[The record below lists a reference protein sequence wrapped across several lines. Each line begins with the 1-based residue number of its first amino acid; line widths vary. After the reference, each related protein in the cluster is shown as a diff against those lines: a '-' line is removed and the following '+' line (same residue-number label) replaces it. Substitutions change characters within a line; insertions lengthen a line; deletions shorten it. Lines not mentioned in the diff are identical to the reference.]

1 MTGLSVAHRTALSQ
15 IVDGCGD
22 AALAQLEA
30 VVRTLPGSRA
40 ADLLVML
47 RAEALDRRRRL
58 AAFGPLVP
66 MFRPRG
72 DGVAGLT
79 FPSAVLGRLWRTVA
93 GREPDLMSR
102 LDEADSPEAVA
113 VGDRLCL
120 AAAGMV
126 RDRGDE
132 IWPGADPAQV
142 AELAGCLD
150 LAHLVRRGVGRL
162 PAWSERPDEE
172 QAAELRL
179 MMRDA
184 GAVADDGSRRAIDIL
199 FAHLGEAHRILRVI
213 VHTSSAAGR
222 DGFLSESEMAVFV
235 DRLLSAVN
243 ARVARVAA
251 FRPQAGLQGL
261 ETVKADMLWCAAV
274 LNELDMTVQVRP
286 NTVWGKQA
294 RDARVKVAGQLQA
307 LLKGVEAAVDRV
319 LPTTR
324 AQTAGRMTRQIP
336 KLDTP
341 VDGDLVEQARILLS
355 LVAAVRSPAGVFGCE
370 AQRAKLVTALEERL
384 SKHADEA
391 LELINAGEAGDERHA
406 VALVELVAEFLDR
419 IELAD
424 AARTVRRRVAVAGGP
439 ANALGASLPAA

>member
-1 MTGLSVAHRTALSQ
+1 MAGLSVAHRTALAG
-15 IVDGCGD
+15 IVDACGD
-22 AALAQLEA
+22 AALVQLEA
-30 VVRTLPGSRA
+30 VARTLPGARA

-66 MFRPRG
+66 MFRVRA
-72 DGVAGLT
+72 DGVGGLT
-79 FPSAVLGRLWRTVA
+79 FPPAVLGRLWRAVS
-93 GREPDLMSR
+93 GREPELMTR
-102 LDEADSPEAVA
+102 LDDADNPDAVV

-120 AAAGMV
+120 AAAGVV
-126 RDRGDE
+126 RDRGVE
-132 IWPGADPAQV
+132 IWPGADPAV
-142 AELAGCLD
+142 LAELAGCFD
-150 LAHLVRRGVGRL
+150 LAHLVRGGVRRL
-162 PAWSERPDEE
+162 PAWADRPDGE

-179 MMRDA
+179 LMRDA
-184 GAVADDGSRRAIDIL
+184 GSVSEDGSRRAIDIL
-199 FAHLGEAHRILRVI
+199 FAHLTEAPRILRVI
-213 VHTSSAAGR
+213 VNTSTAAGR

-235 DRLLSAVN
+235 DRLLAAVN
-243 ARVARVAA
+243 DRVARVAA

-261 ETVKADMLWCAAV
+261 ETVKADMLWCAGV

-307 LLKGVEAAVDRV
+307 LLKGVEPAVDKV

-324 AQTAGRMTRQIP
+324 AQTAGRMTRQVP

-370 AQRAKLVTALEERL
+370 AQRARLVTALEERL
-384 SKHADEA
+384 SRHADEA
-391 LELINAGEAGDERHA
+391 LELINAGEAPDERHA

-419 IELAD
+419 IELVD
-424 AARTVRRRVAVAGGP
+424 PARTVRRRVAVAGGP
-439 ANALGASLPAA
+439 AHALGASLPAA

>member
-1 MTGLSVAHRTALSQ
+1 MTGLSVAHRTALAQ
-15 IVDGCGD
+15 IIDVCADL
-22 AALAQLEA
+22 ALTQLEA
-30 VVRTLPGSRA
+30 VVRTLPGPRA
-40 ADLLVML
+40 ADLLIML

-58 AAFGPLVP
+58 TAFGPLIP
-66 MFRPRG
+66 MFRPRA
-72 DGVAGLT
+72 DGVEGLT
-79 FPSAVLGRLWRTVA
+79 FPPSALARLWRAVS
-93 GREPDLMSR
+93 GREPDLMAS
-102 LDEADSPEAVA
+102 LDSDDHDAAVVA
-113 VGDRLCL
+113 DRLCL
-120 AAAGMV
+120 GAAGVV
-126 RDRGDE
+126 RDRGEE
-132 IWPGADPAQV
+132 IWPGADPAAI
-142 AELAGCLD
+142 AELAGCFD
-150 LAHLVRRGVGRL
+150 LAHLVRRGLERL
-162 PAWSERPDEE
+162 PAWAERPDGE

-179 MMRDA
+179 LMRDS
-184 GAVADDGSRRAIDIL
+184 GGVADDGSRRAIDIL
-199 FAHLGEAHRILRVI
+199 FAHLTEAHRILRVI

-235 DRLLSAVN
+235 DRLLAAVN

-251 FRPQAGLQGL
+251 FRPQAGLAGL
-261 ETVKADMLWCAAV
+261 ETVKADMLWCAGV

-307 LLKGVEAAVDRV
+307 LLKGVEAAVDKV
-319 LPTTR
+319 LPTVR
-324 AQTAGRMTRQIP
+324 AQTAGRMTRQVP

-391 LELINAGEAGDERHA
+391 LELINAGEAEDEAHA
-406 VALVELVAEFLDR
+406 IALVELVAEFLGR
-419 IELAD
+419 IELVEP
-424 AARTVRRRVAVAGGP
+424 ARTVRRRVAVAGGP